1 MFTILMI
8 LLVLMLLGALPVYPH
23 SRSWGYGPS
32 GGLGTI
38 VVILV
43 VLLLFHVIS
52 AEEGAAPALRFRR
65 RARPSRP
72 GTPAP
77 S

>member
-38 VVILV
+38 VVILL
-43 VLLLFHVIS
+43 VLLLFHVI
-52 AEEGAAPALRFRR
+52 
-65 RARPSRP
+65 
-72 GTPAP
+72 
-77 S
+77 